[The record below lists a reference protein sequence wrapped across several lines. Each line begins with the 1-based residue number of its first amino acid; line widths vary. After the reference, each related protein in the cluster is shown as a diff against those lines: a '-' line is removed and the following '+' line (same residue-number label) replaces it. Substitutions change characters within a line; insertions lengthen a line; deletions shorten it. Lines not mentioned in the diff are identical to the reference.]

1 MINLFNRVKFVS
13 LNTKLLIFG
22 LFCMAML
29 GVSFYYDFRNTVALE
44 AFTVHMQADYEQK
57 FRALYRFKLYM
68 AVFFFFMVV
77 LSIVVART
85 IVTRRILRIIGAVRR
100 VAQGDFHTRINLRSK
115 DEIAELARYYNVM
128 ADALDSSFNEMEIL
142 ASFPEK
148 NPSPIMG
155 LQIHG
160 EQLLITY
167 INPAAQ
173 ALICTKNL
181 NKSEL
186 IPPRLKETVETLV
199 SEDKDSTHC
208 EIRIKDKVFIQY
220 IHILTDQ
227 KSIRIYSYDITER
240 KHMEDRLKEYA
251 DNLEQKVRDRT
262 KELEDA
268 KHLAEA
274 ANKAKS
280 GFLAN
285 MSHELRT
292 PLNSVIGFSQV
303 LIDKLYGELNARQEL
318 YATNILNSGNHLLA
332 LISDVLDLSR
342 IEAGKIE
349 IELSLFR
356 VGQMVSASAAMF
368 RERAMAKGIKLS
380 VEVQPEA
387 ANTNVE
393 GDERRL
399 KQVLYN
405 LLSNAIK
412 FTSEGG
418 AVKVTAGVVET
429 QERLIEVAVEDT
441 GIGIKGQDM
450 ERLFTEF
457 TQLDSSYTKEYEGA
471 GLGLALSKK
480 LVELHGGTIGLTSF
494 FGKGSRFYFTIP
506 VTQGQRI

>member
-1 MINLFNRVKFVS
+1 
-13 LNTKLLIFG
+13 
-22 LFCMAML
+22 
-29 GVSFYYDFRNTVALE
+29 
-44 AFTVHMQADYEQK
+44 
-57 FRALYRFKLYM
+57 
-68 AVFFFFMVV
+68 
-77 LSIVVART
+77 
-85 IVTRRILRIIGAVRR
+85 
-100 VAQGDFHTRINLRSK
+100 
-115 DEIAELARYYNVM
+115 
-128 ADALDSSFNEMEIL
+128 
-142 ASFPEK
+142 
-148 NPSPIMG
+148 
-155 LQIHG
+155 
-160 EQLLITY
+160 
-167 INPAAQ
+167 
-173 ALICTKNL
+173 
-181 NKSEL
+181 
-186 IPPRLKETVETLV
+186 
-199 SEDKDSTHC
+199 
-208 EIRIKDKVFIQY
+208 
-220 IHILTDQ
+220 
-227 KSIRIYSYDITER
+227 
-240 KHMEDRLKEYA
+240 MEDRLKEYA

-268 KHLAEA
+268 KHQAET

-342 IEAGKIE
+342 VEAGKIE
-349 IELSLFR
+349 IEPSLFR
-356 VGQMVSASAAMF
+356 VGQMINASLAMF
-368 RERAMAKGIKLS
+368 RERAVIKGIKLS
-380 VEVQPEA
+380 EEVQPDA
-387 ANTNVE
+387 ADINVE

-412 FTSEGG
+412 FTPEGG

-506 VTQGQRI
+506 VTQRQRI